1 MEEKCVRKQKGDGV
15 GGTGKQ
21 QINLLVVFWIDS
33 TSSWSIS
40 QTPHMQFHQIIVN
53 PSGIEEKQEKKNSK
67 EPNGDKRKGVFWN
80 NFSWSKHYRKDH
92 ELLNPHKVQRKAY
105 FFNGFIPLAF
115 HLVGWKVES
124 QELLG
129 IESVPENHAIT
140 DVTPRSLIH
149 MLGKPSLTLKLYF
162 LSALELNLAL
172 SIHLMVGYFPKIL
185 FRGKKP

>member
-1 MEEKCVRKQKGDGV
+1 MEEKCVRKQKGEGV

-21 QINLLVVFWIDS
+21 QINLLIVFWIDS

-40 QTPHMQFHQIIVN
+40 QTPHMQFHQRIVN
-53 PSGIEEKQEKKNSK
+53 PLGIEEKQEKKNSK

-92 ELLNPHKVQRKAY
+92 ELLNPHKVQRK
-105 FFNGFIPLAF
+105 
-115 HLVGWKVES
+115 V
-124 QELLG
+124 
-129 IESVPENHAIT
+129 
-140 DVTPRSLIH
+140 
-149 MLGKPSLTLKLYF
+149 YF
-162 LSALELNLAL
+162 LMVSSLWHSIWLVERWSHRAAGDRICPRKPRNNRYYSQFINSHTRKTFTYSKAVFPQCLELNLAL